1 MKTKSSSG
9 LKVTAGIKAGGF
21 APNHTGSGLKVR
33 AGVKAGGFA
42 PNHTSSGL
50 KVKAGVKAGSGT
62 GIWQNNHSL
71 RLMA

>member
-9 LKVTAGIKAGGF
+9 LKVNAGI
-21 APNHTGSGLKVR
+21 
-33 AGVKAGGFA
+33 KAGGFA

-50 KVKAGVKAGSGT
+50 KVKAGIKAGGA
-62 GIWQNNHSL
+62 GIWQNNHAL